1 MRQKSKDSIVPAR
14 TTIASVQKEMQKP
27 RLTESVR
34 NNGRDQV
41 VPAAKPPSARPER
54 ARVSDRPPRV

>member
-1 MRQKSKDSIVPAR
+1 MKKKSRGSIARVR

-34 NNGRDQV
+34 NAGREQV
-41 VPAAKPPSARPER
+41 VAAAKPPSARPVSVR
-54 ARVSDRPPRV
+54 FSDRRPKV